1 MNLME
6 YKARDLFAEAGLPVA
21 TGFTVDSIEE
31 LEQMEIP
38 LPAVIKAQV
47 ETGGRGKLGGVKLAD
62 TREEAI
68 SHAKNILGMDIK
80 GHIVKKLMVVKKV
93 EIKDEMYLSVMLD
106 RNTKHHIIIFSPCGG
121 MDIEQTAKT
130 APEKIFKMP
139 IDPLLGYLPE
149 DGYYLGSKAGLSF
162 AQAKQ
167 LSKIIGQL
175 YALCKKRYCTLT
187 EINPLVVNDEGNLV
201 AVDATVV
208 IDDSGV
214 AFQPDLMELK
224 KESMTEE
231 LVKEADSFNFLY
243 IPCDPEGDV
252 VVMSNGSGMLMS
264 CIDHL
269 ARKGRKV
276 AAVLDLGGGA
286 TSDRIRHA
294 VRILFSTPGAKQLF
308 INIFG
313 GITRCDEVAGG
324 IHLAV
329 TEDGVTH
336 PVVVRF
342 EGTNK
347 DKGLEIIND
356 LTNVIYADGLIS
368 GVDAIVNGGAN

>member
-62 TREEAI
+62 TRDEAI

-201 AVDATVV
+201 AVDAKVV

>member
-1 MNLME
+1 
-6 YKARDLFAEAGLPVA
+6 
-21 TGFTVDSIEE
+21 
-31 LEQMEIP
+31 
-38 LPAVIKAQV
+38 
-47 ETGGRGKLGGVKLAD
+47 
-62 TREEAI
+62 
-68 SHAKNILGMDIK
+68 
-80 GHIVKKLMVVKKV
+80 
-93 EIKDEMYLSVMLD
+93 MLD

-130 APEKIFKMP
+130 DPDKIYKIP
-139 IDPLLGYLPE
+139 IDPLLGYSSA
-149 DGYYLGSKAGLSF
+149 DGIYLGGKAGLDY
-162 AQAKQ
+162 AQCKQ
-167 LSKIIGQL
+167 LSSIIGKL
-175 YALCKKRYCTLT
+175 YAMCKKRDCMLA

-201 AVDATVV
+201 ALDAKIM

-214 AFQPDLMELK
+214 ARQPDLAELQ
-224 KESMTEE
+224 KESLTDP
-231 LVKEADSFNFLY
+231 LVKEASDYNFLY
-243 IPCDPEGDV
+243 IPCESDGDV

-269 ARKGRKV
+269 ARRGRKV

-347 DKGLEIIND
+347 DKGLEIIHD
-356 LTNVIYADGLIS
+356 LDNVIYADGLIS
-368 GVDAIVNGGAN
+368 GVEAIVNGGAK

>member
-6 YKARDLFAEAGLPVA
+6 YKARDLFAEAGLPVS

-201 AVDATVV
+201 AVDAKVV

>member
-1 MNLME
+1 ME
-6 YKARDLFAEAGLPVA
+6 YKARDLCAEAGLPVS

-201 AVDATVV
+201 AVDAKVV

>member
-187 EINPLVVNDEGNLV
+187 EINPLVVNDEDNLV
-201 AVDATVV
+201 AVDAKVV

>member
-1 MNLME
+1 M
-6 YKARDLFAEAGLPVA
+6 
-21 TGFTVDSIEE
+21 
-31 LEQMEIP
+31 
-38 LPAVIKAQV
+38 
-47 ETGGRGKLGGVKLAD
+47 
-62 TREEAI
+62 AI
-68 SHAKNILGMDIK
+68 DAK
-80 GHIVKKLMVVKKV
+80 
-93 EIKDEMYLSVMLD
+93 
-106 RNTKHHIIIFSPCGG
+106 
-121 MDIEQTAKT
+121 
-130 APEKIFKMP
+130 
-139 IDPLLGYLPE
+139 
-149 DGYYLGSKAGLSF
+149 
-162 AQAKQ
+162 
-167 LSKIIGQL
+167 
-175 YALCKKRYCTLT
+175 
-187 EINPLVVNDEGNLV
+187 
-201 AVDATVV
+201 VV

-269 ARKGRKV
+269 ARKGRK
-276 AAVLDLGGGA
+276 GCGRSG
-286 TSDRIRHA
+286 SRRRRHK
-294 VRILFSTPGAKQLF
+294 RPYPSRRENSFSPPPGAKQLF

-347 DKGLEIIND
+347 DKGLEIIHD

-368 GVDAIVNGGAN
+368 GVDAIVNGGAQ

>member
-31 LEQMEIP
+31 LEQMDIP

-201 AVDATVV
+201 AVDAKVV

>member
-149 DGYYLGSKAGLSF
+149 DGYYLGSKAGLCF

-201 AVDATVV
+201 AVDAKVV

>member
-6 YKARDLFAEAGLPVA
+6 YKARELFAEGGLPVPQ
-21 TGFTVDSIEE
+21 GITVNSIEE
-31 LEQMEIP
+31 LDSLDLP
-38 LPAVIKAQV
+38 VPAVVKAQV

-62 TREEAI
+62 TKEEI
-68 SHAKNILGMDIK
+68 YTHAKNILGMDIK
-80 GHIVKKLMVVKKV
+80 GHIVKKLMIVSKT
-93 EIKDEMYLSVMLD
+93 EIKSEMYLSIMLD

-130 APEKIFKMP
+130 DPDKIFKIA
-139 IDPLLGYLPE
+139 IDPLLGFLPE
-149 DGYYLGSKAGLSF
+149 DGLYLGTKAGLNFNQS
-162 AQAKQ
+162 KQ
-167 LSKIIGQL
+167 LSSIIAKL
-175 YALCKKRYCTLT
+175 YALCKKRYCTLA
-187 EINPLVVNDEGNLV
+187 EINPLVVNDEDNLV
-201 AVDATVV
+201 ALDAKVV

-214 AFQPDLMELK
+214 ALQPDLLDLK
-224 KESMTEE
+224 KESLTDP
-231 LVKEADSFNFLY
+231 LIKEAASYNFLY

-329 TEDGVTH
+329 KEDGVTH

-347 DKGLEIIND
+347 DKGLEIISD
-356 LTNVIYADGLIS
+356 LDNVIYADGLIS

>member
-162 AQAKQ
+162 TQAKQ

-201 AVDATVV
+201 AVDAKVV

>member
-6 YKARDLFAEAGLPVA
+6 YKARDLFAEAGLPVS

-187 EINPLVVNDEGNLV
+187 EINPLVVNDEDNLV
-201 AVDATVV
+201 AIDAKVV

>member
-201 AVDATVV
+201 AVDAKVV

>member
-6 YKARDLFAEAGLPVA
+6 YKARELFAEAGLPVP

-38 LPAVIKAQV
+38 IPAVVKAQV

-68 SHAKNILGMDIK
+68 AHAKNILGMDIK
-80 GHIVKKLMVVKKV
+80 GHIVKKLMIVKKT
-93 EIKDEMYLSVMLD
+93 EIKSEMYLSVMLD

-149 DGYYLGSKAGLSF
+149 DGYYLGSKAGLTF
-162 AQAKQ
+162 PQCKQ
-167 LSKIIGQL
+167 LSKIIAQL

-187 EINPLVVNDEGNLV
+187 EINPLVVNDEDNLV
-201 AVDATVV
+201 AIDAKVV

-347 DKGLEIIND
+347 DKGLEIIHD

-368 GVDAIVNGGAN
+368 GVDAIVNGGAQ

>member
-1 MNLME
+1 MS
-6 YKARDLFAEAGLPVA
+6 RPPR
-21 TGFTVDSIEE
+21 
-31 LEQMEIP
+31 P
-38 LPAVIKAQV
+38 L
-47 ETGGRGKLGGVKLAD
+47 
-62 TREEAI
+62 
-68 SHAKNILGMDIK
+68 
-80 GHIVKKLMVVKKV
+80 
-93 EIKDEMYLSVMLD
+93 
-106 RNTKHHIIIFSPCGG
+106 
-121 MDIEQTAKT
+121 
-130 APEKIFKMP
+130 PEKIFKMP

-149 DGYYLGSKAGLSF
+149 DGYYLGSKAGLTFS
-162 AQAKQ
+162 QSKQ

-187 EINPLVVNDEGNLV
+187 EINPLVVNDEDNLV
-201 AVDATVV
+201 AIDAKVV

-347 DKGLEIIND
+347 DKGLEIIHD

-368 GVDAIVNGGAN
+368 GVDAIVNGGAQ